1 MIIIVYKEVRED
13 RFSPVEII
21 SPTKGTQNCRSHLA
35 EFGIPVTVRWGLAQS
50 ELLQYSIKGVNF
62 SVLSSQFLS
71 SGYKLNFGRLY
82 IYIERESN
90 LATSCREPRFL

>member
-35 EFGIPVTVRWGLAQS
+35 KFGIPVTVRWGMRRAS
-50 ELLQYSIKGVNF
+50 CYSTVLRGLISQF
-62 SVLSSQFLS
+62 SVLSSS
-71 SGYKLNFGRLY
+71 VPAIN
-82 IYIERESN
+82 
-90 LATSCREPRFL
+90 